1 MKKKIGI
8 VGLDK
13 KLKIFL
19 EKRFKK
25 LEFLKI
31 QDSNLFSNKSLEINA
46 LVVLYEYPLKKK
58 LSYFLTKVFSS
69 FKKLEWLHLS
79 RAGVDECEP
88 YLSKY
93 KFKFSAGKKIQAPNV
108 SEHCL
113 SLLLSLTRGLFDQL
127 NSKKYTLR
135 PTEIKDKK
143 VLVVGLGGIG
153 EEIAKKLHYFGAE
166 ISSVARSKK
175 RKFFIKKNFSLK
187 SVQQELKKF
196 DIIINS
202 LPQTKDT
209 INFFNKKIFNKM
221 RNKVIFVSISR
232 DKIINLKDLKFF
244 LKKKKF
250 YGIAIENTGS
260 FKMKDQITYNKN
272 QNLIISNH
280 LGGITTN
287 NSRRIKLVLDNI
299 NSFSTGKKIKNIVSK
314 NFRY

>member
-8 VGLDK
+8 VGLNK
-13 KLKIFL
+13 KLKKFL
-19 EKRFKK
+19 NKKFKK
-25 LEFLKI
+25 FEFLKI
-31 QDSNLFSNKSLEINA
+31 QDSNLFNSKSLKINA
-46 LVVLYEYPLKKK
+46 LVVIYEYPVKKK
-58 LSYFLTKVFSS
+58 LSYFLTKGFSS

-88 YLSKY
+88 YLGKY
-93 KFKFSAGKKIQAPNV
+93 NFKFSAGKKIQAPNV

-127 NSKKYTLR
+127 NSKKYALR

-143 VLVVGLGGIG
+143 ILVVGLGGIG
-153 EEIAKKLHYFGAE
+153 EEIAKKLYYFGAE
-166 ISSVARSKK
+166 ISSVARTKK

-187 SVQQELKKF
+187 TVQKELKKF

-202 LPQTKDT
+202 LPQTKET

-221 RNKVIFVSISR
+221 KNKVIFISISR
-232 DKIINLKDLKFF
+232 DKVINLQDLKLF

-250 YGIAIENTGS
+250 FGVAVENTGS
-260 FKMKDQITYNKN
+260 FKMGHQIIYNKN
-272 QNLIISNH
+272 QNFIISNH

-287 NSRRIKLVLDNI
+287 NSRRIELALHNI
-299 NSFSTGKKIKNIVSK
+299 NSYIAGKKIKNIVSK
-314 NFRY
+314 DYKY